1 MNAPVKPQLFK
12 KGEPRPENAGRKPGS
27 ANRFT
32 RIIKEAILIAA
43 ELEGSNGQGAGK
55 LVGYMRKIAREDVRA
70 MAMLIARAMPLQTE
84 VKQQDMRVEVTYRTV
99 HEVTLELERRG
110 ISTALVERALRQP
123 PQVIDMETE
132 EDDDAEDADE
142 DEAEPERDGAGK

>member
-1 MNAPVKPQLFK
+1 MGTAVAKRSGKEATQFGNGVNQS
-12 KGEPRPENAGRKPGS
+12 GRKQGS
-27 ANRFT
+27 TNKFT

-84 VKQQDMRVEVTYRTV
+84 IKQQDMRVEVTYRTI

-110 ISTALVERALRQP
+110 ISTALVERALHQAP
-123 PQVIDMETE
+123 EVIDMELDDDGEVSTA
-132 EDDDAEDADE
+132 EDDLLAD
-142 DEAEPERDGAGK
+142 